1 MTRTVNKL
9 STIRVGSARYSVP
22 TALRGTR
29 AVVLAE
35 GPKLSQRPRD
45 RVSAASRLCVTAGAD
60 TRGGYLVAMTSPMLT
75 REVPADPER
84 LLCSKVR
91 DEVAC
96 ALEGPALAV
105 MVYGSQAR
113 GSADAASD
121 IDVLQVVSH
130 HSGSYKVGRVAVT
143 AYTPAHLHAM
153 AKNGSL
159 FVRHLREEGVLLF
172 DHGKVLARALAA
184 YECPSTYVP
193 LTAELRAAAEA
204 LAVEYDEFK
213 QCQQAMGRL
222 GIYLLRSALYVEAVK
237 SDSPTFDVDLAAKGL
252 GHQELGDVLA
262 LRRSVMLSSEDALRI
277 RSAVLS
283 HFGIEPHHSSLAN
296 LAVKWARTRPHAS
309 ALIAQVLS
317 SADELDYAGLP
328 LPPL

>member
-1 MTRTVNKL
+1 
-9 STIRVGSARYSVP
+9 
-22 TALRGTR
+22 
-29 AVVLAE
+29 
-35 GPKLSQRPRD
+35 
-45 RVSAASRLCVTAGAD
+45 
-60 TRGGYLVAMTSPMLT
+60 MTSPVLT
-75 REVPADPER
+75 RESPADPGRVLPSEV
-84 LLCSKVR
+84 C
-91 DEVAC
+91 DEVAR
-96 ALEGPALAV
+96 ALQGPALAV

-121 IDVLQVVSH
+121 VDVLQVVSH
-130 HSGSYKVGRVAVT
+130 SSGSYKVGRVAVT

-172 DHGKVLARALAA
+172 DNGEVLARALAA
-184 YECPSTYVP
+184 YERPHNYVS
-193 LTAELRAAAEA
+193 LIAELRAAAEA
-204 LAVEYDEFK
+204 LAVGCSEFE
-213 QCQQAMGRL
+213 QYQQAMGRL
-222 GIYLLRSALYVEAVK
+222 GIYLLRSALYVEAET
-237 SDSPTFDVDLAAKGL
+237 SGSPTFDVDLAAKAL
-252 GHQELGDVLA
+252 GYHSLGEVLA
-262 LRRSVMLSSEDALRI
+262 LRRSVLLSPEDARRI

-283 HFGIEPHHSSLAN
+283 HFSITVHETSLAN